1 MPWLLNLRYGTNIPT
16 AASGMGRAIGFTDW
30 LYGDGAS
37 GGTPPPPPP
46 PGDPP
51 VVNAPSVRLTTTS
64 GVPSSGVPVYVAWSL
79 KSSDNGVRRYD
90 LQLKVNS
97 GSYVTRTLSSSTATS
112 FRITLSASSND
123 VFRVRAVDRDG
134 RVGAWAYSSTTRAS
148 SISDGST
155 LLHWTGSWRR
165 VSSSKYLGGYVHST
179 NSSGPS
185 ASITFSGASVAWVG
199 PVGPTRGKSK
209 VYIDGAYVATVD
221 QYRSSYVPRRVLFA
235 RNLADGSH
243 TVVIKALGTSGHPTV
258 AIDHMYL
265 LNPG

>member
-1 MPWLLNLRYGTNIPT
+1 
-16 AASGMGRAIGFTDW
+16 MGRAIGFTDW
-30 LYGDGAS
+30 LYGGGSS
-37 GGTPPPPPP
+37 GGGGTPPPPP

-90 LQLKVNS
+90 LQLKVGS
-97 GSYVTRTLSSSTATS
+97 GTFVTRTLSSSTAKS
-112 FRITLSASSND
+112 LRITLPPSSND

-134 RVGAWAYSSTTRAS
+134 RVGAWAYSRTVRAS
-148 SISDGST
+148 SISDGSS
-155 LLHWTGSWRR
+155 LLRWSGSWRR
-165 VSSSKYLGGYVHST
+165 TSGSKYLGGYVHST
-179 NSSGPS
+179 NSNGPS
-185 ASITFSGASVAWVG
+185 ASISFSGASVSWVG

-209 VYIDGAYVATVD
+209 IYIDGAYVATVD
-221 QYRSSYVPRRVLFA
+221 QYRSTYVARKVLFA

-243 TVVIKALGTSGHPTV
+243 TLVIKAQGTSGHPTV
-258 AIDHMYL
+258 AVDHLYL